1 MKSIIAIT
9 IACLAALGVAGC
21 AVPPAQHADLDTKV
35 ANIAPNAWREQAPT
49 ENIDADVWWQ
59 QFGDPVM
66 HDLVASTLRGN
77 LDLQAAAERVRQAE
91 ALERQVDAARR
102 PELDATA
109 QAAYVRQNTPPP
121 LGYVKEAGAGLALTW
136 EPDVFGGQ
144 RLAVLAARAR
154 ASGSRQ
160 ALDALRLALA
170 ADTAAAYIDLRWQ
183 QNELQILSDQS
194 KSRGRELAL
203 TEERLRYGLSTRL
216 DVERARGQ
224 LEDIRAQIPR
234 ARARVAQQLHLLAVL
249 AGRPPESVDA
259 LLDRPTPIPVPAQ
272 QLPRTLPS
280 QALLRRPDVLE
291 AYATIEQRAAE
302 VGEAHAARYPH
313 FQLSLTDGLLASS
326 YLGLP
331 TLTDN
336 LFSAALNA
344 ASPIFD
350 AGRIQAGIDANESRL
365 RESELALHQTMLEA
379 LRQIEDARNDL
390 VSDDAEAARLA
401 DALQASDHALQL
413 SDRLYRG
420 GAANFLDVL
429 TAQQAYLV
437 DAQSL
442 NAVKRAHALAAVA
455 LYRALGGGWSMQAP
469 DAVAGLPPQAPAV
482 AAIVPDAHL
491 RAASETRD

>member
-1 MKSIIAIT
+1 MKPIIALT
-9 IACLAALGVAGC
+9 VACLAAFGIAGC
-21 AVPPAQHADLDTKV
+21 AIPPAQHADLPAKV
-35 ANIAPNAWREQAPT
+35 ADIAPGAWREQAPT
-49 ENIDADVWWQ
+49 ENIDADTWWN
-59 QFGDPVM
+59 QFGDPIM
-66 HDLVASTLRGN
+66 HDLVASSLRGN

-91 ALERQVDAARR
+91 ALEREVDAERR

-109 QAAYVRQNTPPP
+109 QAAYTRQNTPPP
-121 LGYVKEAGAGLALTW
+121 LGYVKEAGAGLALSW

-154 ASGSRQ
+154 VSGSRQ
-160 ALDALRLALA
+160 ALDTLRLALA
-170 ADTAAAYIDLRWQ
+170 AETATAYVDLRWQ
-183 QNELQILSDQS
+183 QNELQILSDQAQ
-194 KSRGRELAL
+194 SRGRELAL
-203 TEERLRYGLSTRL
+203 TEERLHYGLSTRL

-234 ARARVAQQLHLLAVL
+234 AQAHIAQQLHLIAVL

-259 LLDRPTPIPVPAQ
+259 LLDSPQPIPIPGQ
-272 QLPRTLPS
+272 QLPQTLPS
-280 QALLRRPDVLE
+280 QALLRRPDVNE

-302 VGEAHAARYPH
+302 VGEAHAARYPRFH
-313 FQLSLTDGLLASS
+313 LRLTDGLLASS

-350 AGRIQAGIDANESRL
+350 AGRIQAGIDANESRM
-365 RESELALHQTMLEA
+365 RESELSLHQTMLQA

-390 VSDDAEAARLA
+390 VSDDARVARLA
-401 DALQASDHALQL
+401 DALQASDRALQL

-429 TAQQAYLV
+429 TAQQAYFG

-442 NAVKRAHALAAVA
+442 NEAKRAHALAAVA
-455 LYRALGGGWSMQAP
+455 LYRALGGGWSTEASSTSAGAP
-469 DAVAGLPPQAPAV
+469 QTPAAAAAAPGAGLHV
-482 AAIVPDAHL
+482 
-491 RAASETRD
+491 ASEAR